1 MRPSQ
6 WRGDL
11 ALAAIA
17 LVWGSTFVLVKSA
30 LDDVSTML
38 FLAIRFSLATLALLL
53 IHFIRRRSWRMGRF
67 GAGAAVGAFLY
78 IGYLLQTLGL
88 RFTTP
93 AKSGFIT
100 GMYIVVVPLLSAA
113 VYKKIPGVWEW
124 SGVLLASA
132 GLALLTLDSASLSMG
147 TGDILTVGCAIA
159 FAVHILLVGHYSRQI
174 PADWFALLQVGAS
187 AIFAVGTFWVL
198 EQPFVKWSMPVISAL
213 LITSILATAG
223 AFWVQ
228 TWAQQYTTATRAA
241 LVFAMEPVFA
251 WFTSFLV
258 TGERLTSQA
267 VAGAVCILLGIML
280 VELKPTA
287 SRNHQPT

>member
-1 MRPSQ
+1 MRPPQ

-30 LDDVSTML
+30 LDDVSTAL
-38 FLAIRFSLATLALLL
+38 FLAIRFTLATLALVL
-53 IHFIRRRSWRMGRF
+53 IYTVRGRSWRLGRL
-67 GAGAAVGAFLY
+67 GAGATVGAFLY

-113 VYKKIPGVWEW
+113 VYKKVPGLWEW
-124 SGVLLASA
+124 AGVLLATA
-132 GLALLTLDSASLSMG
+132 GLGLLTLDTASFSMG

-159 FAVHILLVGHYSRQI
+159 FAVHILLVGHYSRQM
-174 PADWFALLQVGAS
+174 PADWLALLQVGAS
-187 AIFAVGTFWVL
+187 AVFAGGTFWAL
-198 EQPFVKWSMPVISAL
+198 EEPFIRWSTPVISAL
-213 LITSILATAG
+213 LITSILATAV

-241 LVFAMEPVFA
+241 LIFATEPVFA

-258 TGERLTSQA
+258 TGEQLTGQA
-267 VAGAVCILLGIML
+267 IAGAGCILLGIML
-280 VELKPTA
+280 VELKPMA
-287 SRNHQPT
+287 SRNHQPS